1 MEKPMI
7 YILSGI
13 AKSGK
18 SLIADDIIKTY
29 PMRVI
34 STDLIMMMLHYGNDQ
49 LSIDINKSD
58 ITVSHALKPYLY
70 GMIKSLSG
78 LKRNYLIEGVHIQ
91 PDFAFELSQ
100 AFPDKIKCVFLGYKD
115 ADPIIKANELRRHIN
130 DLDNP
135 WYASMSDI
143 ELLELTTYMIR
154 ESEKCY
160 HECLKYQMN
169 YIEVTDIMKDKF
181 NIITRLL
188 SSEMS

>member
-1 MEKPMI
+1 MNLVK
-7 YILSGI
+7 
-13 AKSGK
+13 
-18 SLIADDIIKTY
+18 
-29 PMRVI
+29 
-34 STDLIMMMLHYGNDQ
+34 HFQ
-49 LSIDINKSD
+49 
-58 ITVSHALKPYLY
+58 
-70 GMIKSLSG
+70 IKS
-78 LKRNYLIEGVHIQ
+78 NV
-91 PDFAFELSQ
+91 F
-100 AFPDKIKCVFLGYKD
+100 FLGYKD
-115 ADPIIKANELRRHIN
+115 ADPIIKANELRSHIN

-169 YIEVTDIMKDKF
+169 YIEVIDIMKDKF